1 MIYTSYF
8 AKSGSNPAAI
18 SIAGKTPDWF
28 FGQRYSKLAPKA
40 WFFKIYKETGD
51 QEQYIQHYYEEVL
64 SKLNP
69 ADVIK
74 ELDGKIMCCYEK
86 PTDFCHRFVVADWMN
101 HFCGIDVK
109 ELK

>member
-8 AKSGSNPAAI
+8 AKSGTLSNAI

-28 FGQRYSKLAPKA
+28 HGDRYIKLAPKA

-51 QEQYIQHYYEEVL
+51 EDEYIQNYYTNVL

-69 ADVIK
+69 ADVVK
-74 ELDGKIMCCYEK
+74 ELDGKVLCCYEK
-86 PTDFCHRFVVADWMN
+86 PSDFCHRFVVADWIN
-101 HFCGIDVK
+101 HFCGIEIE